1 MQSNLIVKNE
11 CRLCNLFIPSFYN
24 QSYSLFYFY
33 FFGGGEDNNRSY
45 SIKDGWAQAQNR
57 PSWHDGLY
65 VPRIQAKFDVGGPH
79 IIVFLS

>member
-1 MQSNLIVKNE
+1 MSVVSVTSSYLHSTTNLI
-11 CRLCNLFIPSFYN
+11 LF
-24 QSYSLFYFY
+24 
-33 FFGGGEDNNRSY
+33 FFWGGGEDNNQSY